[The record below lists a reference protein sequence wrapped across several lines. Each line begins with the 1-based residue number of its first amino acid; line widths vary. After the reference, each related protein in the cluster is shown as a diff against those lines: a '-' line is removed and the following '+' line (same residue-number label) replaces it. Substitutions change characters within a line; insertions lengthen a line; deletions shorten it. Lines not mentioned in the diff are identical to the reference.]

1 MLVDKLVYEVSILR
15 TKKEFSIYVSSTL
28 AHSLFLIS
36 THITVIRCLAVGT
49 LRRDNVKPFLGREM
63 VMGICLTLIMG
74 IAGFLRVY
82 VFDTPLP
89 QAFAITAS
97 LLVITMSS
105 IVLGATLPL
114 LMNLCRIDPA
124 HASTTIQ
131 VLMDILGVTCTVY
144 VSGAILTSE
153 DDDAIGD

>member
-1 MLVDKLVYEVSILR
+1 MKEGFKLVHVYSISCSL
-15 TKKEFSIYVSSTL
+15 
-28 AHSLFLIS
+28 SLFILLFI
-36 THITVIRCLAVGT
+36 VIRCLAVGT
-49 LRRDNVKPFLGREM
+49 LRPDNVKPFLGREM
-63 VMGICLTLIMG
+63 VMGICLTLILG

-105 IVLGATLPL
+105 IVIGATLPL

-153 DDDAIGD
+153 DDAVGEGY